1 MIFWHNIERV
11 SNFDQQRWFLETDA
25 VKTASFATR
34 TKPRVLSFAL
44 QLGVPVCSTDVTASD
59 GFPIDQQR
67 WFLETDAVKLTVSQ
81 QPRVL
86 SFAFTLQGDP
96 SFQSPKSLMVI
107 SLGSIPGRI
116 V

>member
-1 MIFWHNIERV
+1 MVRNRNSFKLAV
-11 SNFDQQRWFLETDA
+11 SQQNLACYPLR
-25 VKTASFATR
+25 
-34 TKPRVLSFAL
+34 L

-59 GFPIDQQR
+59 GFQCDEQR
-67 WFLETDAVKLTVSQ
+67 WFLETETETLAVSQ

-96 SFQSPKSLMVI
+96 SGGSPKSLMVI

-116 V
+116 I